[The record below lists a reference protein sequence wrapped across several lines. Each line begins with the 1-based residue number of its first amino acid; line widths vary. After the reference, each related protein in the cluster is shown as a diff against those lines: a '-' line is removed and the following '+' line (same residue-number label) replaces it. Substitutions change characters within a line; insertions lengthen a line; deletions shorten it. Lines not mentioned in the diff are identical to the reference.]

1 MRLTRFS
8 DIALRALLYLGS
20 HPDRP
25 VPASE
30 MAERLSVSREHLM
43 KGLQALDALGLVSGT
58 RGRGGGFEL
67 TDAAPRTRLGALV
80 SRMEPSLALAEC
92 FEQGSTCPLTGGCG
106 LAGVLAEARHGFF
119 EVLDRYTLADLVRT
133 DRPTLVQLGADR

>member
-8 DIALRALLYLGS
+8 DIALRALMYLGA

-43 KGLQALDALGLVSGT
+43 KGLQALDAHGLVSGT
-58 RGRGGGFEL
+58 RGRAGGFEL
-67 TDAAPRTRLGALV
+67 TEAAQGTRLGALV
-80 SRMEPSLALAEC
+80 RRMEPSLAMAEC
-92 FEQGSTCPLTGGCG
+92 FEEGSTCPLTGGCR
-106 LAGVLAEARHGFF
+106 LAGVLDEAQRGFF
-119 EVLDRYTLADLVRT
+119 EVLDRYTVGDLVRA
-133 DRPTLVQLGADR
+133 DRPALVQLGADR